1 MSGSRIRLLQ
11 GMPVFGA
18 LRAETLEL
26 ILERS
31 QEVAV
36 PEGGYF
42 FHESSGAEGFFVL
55 QSGRVLVL
63 RRRGETEI
71 PLGEMHVGDCF
82 GEMAIVECRD
92 RSASVR
98 ALEDSVALEIPLTAL
113 HDLYQSDL
121 EQFALIQM
129 NLARELSRRLRDA
142 AEQIFEAKL
151 AAHDRGGSYRWYL
164 S

>member
-18 LRAETLEL
+18 LRADTLEL

-31 QEVAV
+31 TETAV
-36 PEGGYF
+36 PAGEYF
-42 FHESSGAEGFFVL
+42 FHESSEANGFFVL

-63 RRRGETEI
+63 RRRGEVEI
-71 PLGEMHVGDCF
+71 PFGELNVGDCF

-92 RSASVR
+92 RNASVR

-113 HDLYQSDL
+113 HDLYESDL

-151 AAHDRGGSYRWYL
+151 NAHAHGSSRWYL